1 MPVEVRLTAVAGEY
15 METAVVQEWLA
26 QEGQPVVEGA
36 PLVVVETAKANV
48 EIPAPASGVLQQ
60 IVVARGGEAPVGA
73 VLALI
78 APAGERATGHPEGAG
93 ARGAARVEPTPQT
106 EPGRA
111 APAPQDAR
119 RFVRATPR
127 ARALARE
134 LGVSLAEAAAA
145 SRGAIV
151 SEEDVRRAAGRAEA
165 AAPGGHRVAPLEGYQ
180 RAGAEHIARSLEIPQ
195 FSVSM
200 TFDATL
206 LDETRASLRRAA
218 PEGAALMPTVTEFV
232 VKAAALALRRHP
244 RVNARWDEGRVLVL
258 DDVNVGV
265 AVATERGLVVPV
277 IRAADGRA
285 LSDLAADL
293 ARLRQRA
300 EAFCLAPEDVRGGT
314 FTVSNLGMFG
324 VEHFT
329 ALVNPPQA
337 AILAVSAVTTRVV
350 WVDGQAR
357 PQRRGDLT
365 LTADHRVVDGME
377 AARFLG
383 EVKAALEQPNDLLP

>member
-15 METAVVQEWLA
+15 MQTAVVQEWLA
-26 QEGQPVVEGA
+26 QEGQPVAEGA

-60 IVVARGGEAPVGA
+60 IVVAQGGEAPVGA

-78 APAGERATGHPEGAG
+78 APAGERATGCPNGRLEATSEAG
-93 ARGAARVEPTPQT
+93 
-106 EPGRA
+106 PGRA
-111 APAPQDAR
+111 APGPKDSG

-127 ARALARE
+127 ARAAARA
-134 LGVSLAEAAAA
+134 LGVSLTEAAAV
-145 SRGAIV
+145 SRGDIV
-151 SEEDVRRAAGRAEA
+151 SEEDVRRAAGRTEA
-165 AAPGGHRVAPLEGYQ
+165 AVPAGGHHVEALEGYR
-180 RAGAEHIARSLEIPQ
+180 RAGAEHITRSLEIPQ

-200 TFDATL
+200 TFDATH
-206 LDETRASLRRAA
+206 LDEARAA
-218 PEGAALMPTVTEFV
+218 LPPEGGAVMPSVTEFV
-232 VKAAALALRRHP
+232 VKAAALALKRHP

-258 DDVNVGV
+258 DDINVGV

-300 EAFCLAPEDVRGGT
+300 EAFRLAPEDVHGGT

-350 WVDGQAR
+350 WVDGRAR

-365 LTADHRVVDGME
+365 LTADHRMVDGME

-383 EVKAALEQPNDLLP
+383 EVKAALEQPNGLLP